1 MYRPEAF
8 REDDRA
14 TLYAHAAAN
23 PFATVCTQREGRVE
37 VSHLPL
43 VVDAE
48 RGSLRGHLA
57 RDNPMLAHLEA
68 GAEALAV
75 FHGPHGYVSPSVYGR
90 HPSVPTWNYVVV
102 HARGPVRLLD
112 GAGLRAVLGE
122 LVARFDT
129 TGWRFEGHED
139 EEYERRMLGAIAGF
153 EIAVA
158 SLEGKWKL
166 SQNRP
171 RSDQERVVEWLA
183 RSDGDDASRALAAL
197 MKERLPALATQA

>member
-23 PFATVCTQREGRVE
+23 PFATVCTQRGGHVE

-43 VVDAE
+43 LVDAG
-48 RGSLRGHLA
+48 RGALRGHLA
-57 RDNPMLAHLEA
+57 RDNAMTAHLEA

-75 FHGPHGYVSPSVYGR
+75 FHGPHGYVTPSVYGR

-112 GAGLRAVLGE
+112 DAGLRSVLDE
-122 LVARFDT
+122 LVERFDD
-129 TGWRFEGHED
+129 TGWRFDAPED
-139 EEYERRMLGAIAGF
+139 YARRMLGAIAGF
-153 EIAVA
+153 EITVA

-171 RSDQERVVEWLA
+171 RSDQERVVEWLL
-183 RSDGDDASRALAAL
+183 REDGDDASRALAAL
-197 MKERLPALATQA
+197 MKRRLDAGVG